1 MNKRVEEYIKM
12 FRKARDFD
20 TDRFYQYQ
28 ENLAFY
34 EGQQHLL
41 SRYLTDKPWV
51 VDINSPYATDAI
63 NNRVSSL
70 MANDYIGQL
79 EPLSPDD
86 TEKVRLLNDAYVN
99 QWNEMNIDNLTNQ
112 AILKSAVNREAYV
125 HIIYNQD
132 AVVGGSNRLRK
143 GKLEAYFI
151 DPESML
157 IDPNARTFK
166 DADYV
171 IVAERISPAKAELV
185 YGYKQPVEN
194 EDNYGSIFTPEDRGE
209 MSIDVDFTSEQQDA
223 LTKLTFYERT
233 KKGIIKT
240 VMIEQKIVDK
250 PKVIPIKNYPIAQL
264 RWEKKQKSP
273 YGISL
278 MDRLLPLQ
286 KSVNSIESAITNTA
300 LAFAAPSFVV
310 RRDSG
315 IDPQA
320 VASVAGAP
328 GVVFSVNGDP
338 SNAIRPLI
346 NNFIDAQM
354 INVKQENE
362 NTIYKLAGVNA
373 QFLGNIGTAGNTS
386 GGAREAV
393 SRAKIIEQ
401 QFLSNLEE
409 FVEDLTR
416 VVVEFVV
423 NVFQGE
429 TLYTRGERQAD
440 GNFEF
445 GQIEMPEEDMTDL
458 EYTFYVNLDI
468 KTPYSRDRAKQLIQ
482 ELFQIERQY
491 DAPIKTINI
500 QDIINTYDLPNKQE
514 LMKRYE
520 YLAARE
526 DESTAQIITQFVAN
540 ALQAGVDVQVVT
552 QGILELLAKKE
563 TPTVDAVLQQMEQQ
577 IAQQEQQQQ
586 QVAQQEQRQQQQMEN
601 TPQDGEAE
609 LGQLIQQVEAAI
621 AQGTPMDQIVL
632 QLEQAGIPNELIQ
645 GIMQEINLQ

>member
-1 MNKRVEEYIKM
+1 MAKSAQDYIKM

-20 TDRFYQYQ
+20 SNRFYEYQ

-41 SRYLTDKPWV
+41 SRYQTDKPWV

-63 NNRVSSL
+63 NSRVASL

-86 TEKVRLLNDAYVN
+86 EDLVETLNDAYVN
-99 QWNEMNIDNLTNQ
+99 QWNELNMDNLINEG
-112 AILKSAVNREAYV
+112 ILKCAINREAYV
-125 HIIYNQD
+125 HVVYNAD
-132 AVVGGSNRLRK
+132 KIVGGTNRLRE
-143 GKLEAYFI
+143 GVLEAYFI

-157 IDPNARTFK
+157 IDPNARSFK
-166 DADYV
+166 DADYL
-171 IVAERISPAKAELV
+171 IVSERITPKKAELK
-185 YGYKQPVEN
+185 YGYKKSREQE
-194 EDNYGSIFTPEDRGE
+194 ESAGSIFTPEDRGE
-209 MSIDVDFTSEQQDA
+209 LSIDLDFTSEQYDA

-233 KKGIIKT
+233 KKGILRTILIEDSI
-240 VMIEQKIVDK
+240 VMKAK
-250 PKVIPIKNYPIAQL
+250 LIPIKNYPIAQL

-338 SNAIRPLI
+338 SNAIKPLI
-346 NNFIDAQM
+346 NNFIDQQM
-354 INVKQENE
+354 IIVKRENE
-362 NTIYKLAGVNA
+362 QTIYKLAGISQ
-373 QFLGNIGTAGNTS
+373 QFLGDIGTAGNTS
-386 GGAREAV
+386 GGTSEALR
-393 SRAKIIEQ
+393 RAKIIEQ
-401 QFLSNLEE
+401 QFLGNLEE

-416 VVVEFVV
+416 IVVEYIVKV
-423 NVFQGE
+423 YQGE
-429 TLYTRGERQAD
+429 TLYTRSQRKAD
-440 GNFEF
+440 GKFEF
-445 GQIEMPEEDMTDL
+445 DEINLPNKDMSNL
-458 EYTFYVNLDI
+458 EYTFYVNLDV

-491 DAPIKTINI
+491 DAPVKTINV

-514 LMKRYE
+514 LMARYE
-520 YLAARE
+520 HLAARE
-526 DESTAQIITQFVAN
+526 DESTAAIIAQFVTA
-540 ALQAGVDVQVVT
+540 AVGAQVDSEIVS
-552 QGILELLAKKE
+552 QGILEILAKKE
-563 TPTVDAVLQQMEQQ
+563 TPTVDQVLQQIEQQ
-577 IAQQEQQQQ
+577 IAQQEQAQQQ
-586 QVAQQEQRQQQQMEN
+586 DQQQSEQVNQIMQYIQQAQQQGIPMEQ
-601 TPQDGEAE
+601 A
-609 LGQLIQQVEAAI
+609 VA
-621 AQGTPMDQIVL
+621 
-632 QLEQAGIPNELIQ
+632 QLEQQGVPREL
-645 GIMQEINLQ
+645 LQQLLQ

>member
-1 MNKRVEEYIKM
+1 MAKNVQEYIRM

-20 TDRFYQYQ
+20 SNRFYEYQ

-34 EGQQHLL
+34 EGQQHML
-41 SRYLTDKPWV
+41 SRYLTEKPWV

-86 TEKVRLLNDAYVN
+86 AELVQTLNDAYVN
-99 QWNEMNIDNLTNQ
+99 QWNEMNMDNLINE
-112 AILKSAVNREAYV
+112 AILKSAVNREAYI
-125 HIIYNQD
+125 H
-132 AVVGGSNRLRK
+132 VVYDSQAITGGTNRLRE
-143 GKLEAYFI
+143 GRLEAYFI

-157 IDPNARTFK
+157 IDPNARNFK
-166 DADYV
+166 DADYL
-171 IVAERISPAKAELV
+171 IVSERITPKKALLK
-185 YGYKQPVEN
+185 YNYKKSAE
-194 EDNYGSIFTPEDRGE
+194 EEESAGSIFTPQDRGE
-209 MSIDVDFTSEQQDA
+209 LSIDVDFTSEQYDA

-233 KKGIIKT
+233 KKGITKT
-240 VMIEQKIVDK
+240 VLIEDKIVDK

-278 MDRLLPLQ
+278 MDRVLPLQ

-300 LAFAAPSFVV
+300 LAFAAPSFVI

-328 GVVFSVNGDP
+328 GVVFAVNGDP

-346 NNFIDAQM
+346 NNFIDSQM
-354 INVKQENE
+354 INVKRENE
-362 NTIYKLAGVNA
+362 ATIYKLAGVTS
-373 QFLGNIGTAGNTS
+373 QFMGDIGTAGNTA
-386 GGAREAV
+386 GGAGEAV
-393 SRAKIIEQ
+393 RRAKIIEQ
-401 QFLSNLEE
+401 QFLHNLEE

-416 VVVEFVV
+416 VVVEFIV

-429 TLYTRGERQAD
+429 TLYTRSERRAN
-440 GNFEF
+440 GSFEF
-445 GQIEMPEEDMTDL
+445 GEINIPEEDMTEL
-458 EYTFYVNLDI
+458 EYTFYINLDV
-468 KTPYSRDRAKQLIQ
+468 KTPYSKDKAKQLIQ

-520 YLAARE
+520 FLATRE
-526 DESTAQIITQFVAN
+526 DESTSQIITQFIMAAAQN
-540 ALQAGVDVQVVT
+540 QIPMETINQGVT
-552 QGILELLAKKE
+552 EILSKRE
-563 TPTVDAVLQQMEQQ
+563 TPTVDGILQQIEQQ
-577 IAQQEQQQQ
+577 VVQQEQAQQQ
-586 QVAQQEQRQQQQMEN
+586 SQGELVEAVRELQQQGVPMEQIMAQLQQQGV
-601 TPQDGEAE
+601 PAE
-609 LGQLIQQVEAAI
+609 IIQQ
-621 AQGTPMDQIVL
+621 L
-632 QLEQAGIPNELIQ
+632 
-645 GIMQEINLQ
+645 MQ

>member
-1 MNKRVEEYIKM
+1 MNKRVEQYIKM

-79 EPLSPDD
+79 EPLSPED
-86 TEKVRLLNDAYVN
+86 TEKIRLLNDAYTN
-99 QWNEMNIDNLTNQ
+99 QWNELNIDNLTNE

-125 HIIYNQD
+125 HIVYDQE
-132 AVVGGSNRLRK
+132 AVVGGTNRLRE

-157 IDPNARTFK
+157 IDPNARSFK
-166 DADYV
+166 DADYI
-171 IVAERISPAKAELV
+171 IVVERISPNKAELL

-209 MSIDVDFTSEQQDA
+209 MSIDVDFTSEQHDA
-223 LTKLTFYERT
+223 LTKLTFYEKT

-240 VMIEQKIVDK
+240 IMVEQKIVDK
-250 PKVIPIKNYPIAQL
+250 PKVIPIKNYPIAQI

-315 IDPQA
+315 VDPQA

-328 GVVFSVNGDP
+328 GVVFAVNGDP

-346 NNFIDAQM
+346 SNFIDSQM
-354 INVKQENE
+354 ILVKQENE
-362 NTIYKLAGVNA
+362 NTIYKLAGVNS
-373 QFLGNIGTAGNTS
+373 QFMGDIGTAGNTS
-386 GGAREAV
+386 GGASEAV
-393 SRAKIIEQ
+393 RRAKIIEQ
-401 QFLSNLEE
+401 QFLANLEE
-409 FVEDLTR
+409 FIEDLTR
-416 VVVEFVV
+416 IIVEFIV

-429 TLYTRGERQAD
+429 TLYTRSERRAD
-440 GNFEF
+440 GSFEF
-445 GQIEMPEEDMTDL
+445 GQIEMPEEDMSDL
-458 EYTFYVNLDI
+458 DYTFYVNLDV
-468 KTPYSRDRAKQLIQ
+468 KTPYSRDKAKQLIQ

-491 DAPIKTINI
+491 DAPVKTINI
-500 QDIINTYDLPNKQE
+500 QDIINTYDLPNKEE

-520 YLAARE
+520 FLAARE

-540 ALQAGVDVQVVT
+540 ALQAQVDVQAIT

-577 IAQQEQQQQ
+577 IAQQEQQAMQQ
-586 QVAQQEQRQQQQMEN
+586 QQQQEQMAN
-601 TPQDGEAE
+601 TPQEGEAE
-609 LGQLIQQVEAAI
+609 LGQLIQQVEAAL

-632 QLEQAGIPNELIQ
+632 QLEQAGVPNQLIQ
-645 GIMQEINLQ
+645 GIMQEVNLQ